1 MATVTASEEILIA
14 ELNDLKS
21 QRNYFIRRVERATDL
36 NRSQR
41 RRDLLLLDKRIA
53 DHQRMLDRTKS

>member
-41 RRDLLLLDKRIA
+41 RRDLFLLDKRIA
-53 DHQRMLDRTKS
+53 DHQRMLDRTKL

>member
-1 MATVTASEEILIA
+1 MFTATANKAILIA
-14 ELNDLKS
+14 ELKDLKS
-21 QRNYFIRRVERATDL
+21 QRAYFVRRVERASDL

-41 RRDLLLLDKRIA
+41 RRDLDLLDKRIA

>member
-1 MATVTASEEILIA
+1 MATATASEEILIA

-41 RRDLLLLDKRIA
+41 RRDLDLLDKRIA